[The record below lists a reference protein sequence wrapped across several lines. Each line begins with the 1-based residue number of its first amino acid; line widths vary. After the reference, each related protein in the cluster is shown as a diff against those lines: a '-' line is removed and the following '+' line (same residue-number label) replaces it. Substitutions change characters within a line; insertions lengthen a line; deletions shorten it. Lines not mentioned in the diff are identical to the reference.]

1 MNSSES
7 LNDISKTI
15 EKKGF
20 NKCLKKYSIRKC
32 NRALEKLLFDYLFS
46 DSRRTSSLRNDS
58 TLVGILWNNGPDG
71 PWSMGCDFKG
81 NDLSNIRS
89 KGEE

>member
-46 DSRRTSSLRNDS
+46 DSRRTNSFGDDS
-58 TLVGILWNNGPDG
+58 TLVGILWNDDPDG
-71 PWSMGCDFKG
+71 QLSMGCG
-81 NDLSNIRS
+81 YYLSR
-89 KGEE
+89 